1 MSLPDEPFPVPGSES
16 WLLSPAYKAILPKE
30 KYLTD
35 LRDGDVGLI
44 ESWFNYPEVLFMNR
58 LIAHAATTIMKLTK
72 AKKVRA
78 YDPKGNMLEEVGI
91 ARGK

>member
-1 MSLPDEPFPVPGSES
+1 
-16 WLLSPAYKAILPKE
+16 
-30 KYLTD
+30 
-35 LRDGDVGLI
+35 
-44 ESWFNYPEVLFMNR
+44 MNR
-58 LIAHAATTIMKLTK
+58 LIAYAATTIMKLTK